1 MREVKKERERKRR
14 KEKEKLYTR
23 QKVARNKMEN
33 FESKIF
39 RGQNSPTF
47 GRKLKRTVRHDIT
60 EKLISMVISKA
71 RSSM

>member
-1 MREVKKERERKRR
+1 
-14 KEKEKLYTR
+14 
-23 QKVARNKMEN
+23 MEN

-60 EKLISMVISKA
+60 EKLISIVMNKLYVKKCNNEQSNPVMNHEGWNP
-71 RSSM
+71 SPP